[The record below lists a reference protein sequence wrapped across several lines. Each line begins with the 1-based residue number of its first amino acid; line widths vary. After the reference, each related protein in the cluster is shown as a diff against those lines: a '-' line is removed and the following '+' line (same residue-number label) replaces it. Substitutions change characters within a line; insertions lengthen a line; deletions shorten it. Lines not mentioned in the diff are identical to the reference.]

1 MTKNMKKYTL
11 ASVLI
16 VSMFA
21 ISAQAV
27 EKASEKR
34 LDEVVERGS
43 HVMPFDLEQTT
54 HVFSKTEKGGLQQ
67 VIVKD
72 PKNSEQI
79 KLIRQH
85 LSKISSEFKKGDFS
99 NPAKIHGKDMPGLDV
114 LRNTKPEQFKVDYQ
128 ELPNGAEI
136 NYVSKEAVVIAAIHQ
151 FFDAQLSD
159 HARHAISGHEGHTD
173 YSMHPQ

>member
-1 MTKNMKKYTL
+1 MNPKL
-11 ASVLI
+11 AIAIVLTASL
-16 VSMFA
+16 VTM
-21 ISAQAV
+21 SAYAV

-43 HVMPFDLEQTT
+43 YVMPFDLEQTT

-67 VIVKD
+67 VVVKD

-85 LSKISSEFKKGDFS
+85 LSKISSDFKKGDFS

-114 LRNTKPEQFKVDYQ
+114 LRNTKPGQLKVDYK
-128 ELPNGAEI
+128 ELPTGAEI
-136 NYVSKEAVVIAAIHQ
+136 NYASDEKNVIEAIHHY
-151 FFDAQLSD
+151 FDAQLTD
-159 HARHAISGHEGHTD
+159 HARHAVPGHAKHQN
-173 YSMHPQ
+173 HQQ